1 MKQILQNLSNGETQ
15 IVEVPRPNISK
26 GALLIA
32 SNKTLVSLGTEK
44 MLLEFGKA
52 NLFQKARQQPDKVKQ
67 VLNKIR
73 VDGLIST
80 LEAVKSKL
88 DQPIPLGYC
97 NVGKV
102 IKSNVDALSINDRV
116 VSNSPHAEIVV
127 AHKNLCALIPDDVDD
142 ESASFTVLGAVGLQ
156 GIRLLKPTLG
166 ESIAIFG
173 LGLIGLMTIQMLK
186 ANGCRVLGIDTD
198 SSRCALAKEFGIDTL
213 DLSSGQDLN
222 STATIFS
229 QGRGID
235 GVIITATSNS
245 DEVVHQAAN
254 ICRKRGRII
263 LVGAVGLNLVRDDFY
278 EKEISFQVSSSY
290 GPGRYDPAYEEEG
303 HDYPLGFVRWT
314 EQRNFE
320 AVLNM
325 MADGSLDVKPLIT
338 HRFSIDQ
345 ALDGYKILGE
355 ASTLGVIIDY
365 DHDNNNASEIRNIR
379 LTEEDIKFNPE
390 NPIIGFIGAG
400 NYASRI
406 LIPAFRSSGANLQN
420 IITNHG
426 ISGVYHGDKNNFK
439 ETSTDLNDLWQDD
452 SINAVVIATRHNQHA
467 NQVLEAINASKNIFV
482 EKPLALNLE
491 ELNTIDEAYTNFNNS
506 TDKQIRLMV
515 GFNRRFAPMI
525 AKMKQLLENKEE
537 PKSIIMTINPG
548 AIPSEHWT
556 QNKEIGGGRII
567 GEACHFIDL
576 ARFLIGANINSFN
589 SMMMGGSSNYEANDD
604 KSIINLAFDDG
615 SIAAI
620 HYLANGSNI
629 FPKERI
635 EVFCNNAVIQMN
647 NYRSLKG
654 FGWKGFSKMHSFK
667 QDKGQKLAAKAF
679 VDSIK
684 NGSPSPIPYNEIL
697 EVASYSIEI
706 ANSLRT

>member
-26 GALLIA
+26 GAVLIA

-102 IKSNVDALSINDRV
+102 IKSNMDAFSINDRV

-127 AHKNLCALIPDDVDD
+127 APKNLCALIPDDVDD

-186 ANGCRVLGIDTD
+186 ANGCRVLGIDTN

-222 STATIFS
+222 STATVFS
-229 QGRGID
+229 QGRGMD
-235 GVIITATSNS
+235 GVIITATSDS

-290 GPGRYDPAYEEEG
+290 GPGRYDPAYEEKG

-355 ASTLGVIIDY
+355 ASTLGIIIDY
-365 DHDNNNASEIRNIR
+365 DNDNNNASEIRNIR

-426 ISGVYHGDKNNFK
+426 ISGVYHGNKNNFN
-439 ETSTDLNDLWQDD
+439 ETSTDLNDLWKND

-525 AKMKQLLENKEE
+525 TKMKQLLENKEE

-635 EVFCNNAVIQMN
+635 EVFCDNAVIQMN

-684 NGSPSPIPYNEIL
+684 DGSPSPIPYNEIL